1 LKLETVAPPWNNP
14 RETKQT
20 LKRKEPLMK
29 VNTKKRKKA
38 RRYFEQMYGRQELI
52 DRMYQII
59 SKGKQGL
66 DAFLLEIGRTMAETI
81 MYIEREEISGP
92 EYHPLSSEIRK
103 WASQRGSVY
112 LGDQKISVEH
122 PRLRSPKGEMALESY
137 QELKEPGGFSEELLC
152 KILRGISSQKYSET
166 VIEAAKAF
174 GVSAS
179 TVSRHIV
186 TATTKKLQEFKE
198 RDLSDFSAFAIF
210 IDTIHRAGEAFMVAL
225 GIDEEGRKRVLG
237 FWEGA
242 TENQEVCK
250 ELFADMERRG
260 LKISRKIIW
269 VTDGGKGIIKALKDR
284 FGKKLIHQR
293 CSIHKDRN
301 IQRHL
306 AKRYR
311 KEAHRRFRTALE
323 QTMYKDAKQMLLGFE
338 SWLRGINESAADSL
352 MEAIEEI
359 LTLHRL
365 KVPALLRKT
374 LHSTNPIESMFST
387 VRDCEGNI
395 KRYRG
400 SRMSQRW
407 LAAVCL
413 HCEKGFKRIKG
424 FASIPDVIATIEAE
438 QGDDKKLK
446 SAA

>member
-1 LKLETVAPPWNNP
+1 
-14 RETKQT
+14 
-20 LKRKEPLMK
+20 MK
-29 VNTKKRKKA
+29 VNTRKRKNA
-38 RRYFEQMYGRQELI
+38 RRVFEQMYGKQEMI
-52 DRMYQII
+52 DRMYRII
-59 SKGKQGL
+59 SQGKQGL
-66 DAFLLEIGRTMAETI
+66 DAFLLEIGRMMAETI

-92 EYHPLSSEIRK
+92 EYRPLSSEIKK
-103 WASQRGSVY
+103 WASQGGSIY
-112 LGDQKISVEH
+112 LGDQKIAVEH
-122 PRLRSPKGEMALESY
+122 PRLRGKKGEMVLESY
-137 QELKEPGGFSEELLC
+137 QKLKEPGAFSEELLC
-152 KILRGISSQKYSET
+152 KILRGISSQRYSET
-166 VIEAAKAF
+166 VIEAAGAF

-179 TVSRHIV
+179 SVSRHIV
-186 TATTKKLQEFKE
+186 AATSRKLKEFKE
-198 RDLSDFSAFAIF
+198 RSLSDFRTFAVF
-210 IDTIHRAGEAFMVAL
+210 IDTIHRAGTAFMVAL
-225 GIDEEGRKRVLG
+225 GIDREGQKQVLG

-242 TENQEVCK
+242 TENNEVCR
-250 ELFADMERRG
+250 ELLGDLERRG
-260 LKISRKIIW
+260 LKISQKILF
-269 VTDGGKGIIKALKDR
+269 VTDGGKGIIRVLKDR

-293 CSIHKDRN
+293 CTIHKDRN

-323 QTMYKDAKQMLLGFE
+323 QKSYKDARQMLLEFE
-338 SWLRGINESAADSL
+338 IWLRGINESAADSL
-352 MEAIEEI
+352 LEALEEI

-413 HCEKGFKRIKG
+413 HCETGFRRVKGYRGIKEVVRRIE
-424 FASIPDVIATIEAE
+424 VEQAE
-438 QGDDKKLK
+438 EGKLQT
-446 SAA
+446 AA

>member
-1 LKLETVAPPWNNP
+1 
-14 RETKQT
+14 
-20 LKRKEPLMK
+20 MK

-38 RRYFEQMYGRQELI
+38 RRDFEQMYGKQEMI

-59 SKGKQGL
+59 SRGKQGL
-66 DAFLLEIGRTMAETI
+66 DAFLLEVGRMMAETI
-81 MYIEREEISGP
+81 MYIEREELSGP

-103 WASQRGSVY
+103 WASQGGSIY

-122 PRLRSPKGEMALESY
+122 PRLRGEKREMVLESY
-137 QELKEPGGFSEELLC
+137 QKLKEPGAFSEELLC
-152 KILRGISSQKYSET
+152 KILRGISAQRYQET
-166 VIEAAKAF
+166 VIEAAGAF

-179 TVSRHIV
+179 SVSRHIV
-186 TATTKKLQEFKE
+186 AVTSRKLKEFKE
-198 RDLSDFSAFAIF
+198 RSLSDFSTFGVF
-210 IDTIHRAGEAFMVAL
+210 IDTVHRAGQAFMVAL
-225 GIDEEGRKRVLG
+225 GVDRKGRKQVLG

-242 TENQEVCK
+242 TENNEVCR
-250 ELFADMERRG
+250 ELLADMERRG
-260 LKISRKIIW
+260 LKISKKILW
-269 VTDGGKGIIKALKDR
+269 VTNGGKGIIKVLKDR

-293 CSIHKDRN
+293 CTIHKDRN

-323 QTMYKDAKQMLLGFE
+323 QTSYKDARQMLLEFE
-338 SWLRGINESAADSL
+338 RWLRGINESAADSL
-352 MEAIEEI
+352 LEAIEEI

-413 HCEKGFKRIKG
+413 HCEKGFKRVKGYRGIKEVVRRIG
-424 FASIPDVIATIEAE
+424 VEQAE
-438 QGDDKKLK
+438 EGKLQT
-446 SAA
+446 AA